1 MLSRQEILDAQSDLR
16 DIRILE
22 EPQWREIATLLKP
35 EERDIGTRNERIRV
49 ADEIFDSTGLMAL
62 DEFEGGFFNQATNP
76 AERWM
81 SLSLADKDLAKW
93 GPVRNFLWAYE
104 NSLFGSVSPARSGF
118 YVNIPACFGDLG
130 AFGLGTLYSAE
141 KPGQNAFVDIA
152 IPLAETFID
161 TDGMGNLT
169 RFHREYPMYGRQM
182 KAQFGQAAAHID
194 DKRRLYVVHAV
205 FKNPDYREGAIGPKG
220 MAWSSIYCSADD
232 GNFRSEKGYYE
243 MPYHSIPWKLRS
255 GRIYPTGPGHIAR
268 PDANMLNEMERSH
281 IVSAQ
286 FAAEP
291 PVLLHDQSVLSAA
304 DIQPNALL
312 YGSVND
318 DGKPLVQNFSRG
330 GDVKLSLEQ
339 SQQRR
344 TAIRDAFKFALMQLL
359 NRPQMTATEFLGQ
372 KATQLQLLAPNLTK
386 IHTFGLAP
394 FVARRARMLQRM
406 GLAPQAPPEM
416 QGQRIEIEFVSP
428 LAKAQKAST
437 GAATMQFVSAVAQV
451 AQGDPSAMD
460 KIDTDGT
467 VDVLFDS
474 FGPPPGVM
482 RDDKVVAQ
490 LRANRAQ
497 AQQQQTQLQNAG
509 QVATVAAT
517 ASHAVQA
524 ATLASGRMGPGG
536 APGGKRQ

>member
-1 MLSRQEILDAQSDLR
+1 MLDRQQILDGHSDLR
-16 DIRILE
+16 SIRVLE
-22 EPQWREIATLLKP
+22 EPQWREIATLIKP
-35 EERDIGTRNERIRV
+35 EERDIGTRNMRQRV
-49 ADEIFDSTGLMAL
+49 ADEIFDSSPLIAL

-81 SLSLADKDLAKW
+81 SLTLTNKDLAKW
-93 GPVRNFLWAYE
+93 GPVRDFLWAFE
-104 NSLFGSVSPARSGF
+104 NALFASVSPARSGF
-118 YVNIPACFGDLG
+118 YVNIPGCFGDLG

-141 KPGQNAFVDIA
+141 NQAKTGFVDLA
-152 IPLAETFID
+152 IPLSESWID

-169 RFHREYPMYGRQM
+169 RFDREVPMYGRQM
-182 KAQFGQAAAHID
+182 KAQFGEAAAHVPDSRQI
-194 DKRRLYVVHAV
+194 YVIHAV
-205 FKNPDYREGAIGPKG
+205 VKNPEFREGALGPKG
-220 MAWSSIYCSADD
+220 MAWSSLYLSEDD
-232 GNFRSEKGYYE
+232 RNFRVDKGYYE
-243 MPYHSIPWKLRS
+243 MPYHSIPWRLRS
-255 GRIYPTGPGHIAR
+255 GRIYPIGPGHIAR
-268 PDANMLNEMERSH
+268 ADVNMLNEMERSH

-291 PVLLHDQSVLSAA
+291 PVLLHDQSVLTAA

-312 YGSVND
+312 YGSVNE

-344 TAIRDAFKFALMQLL
+344 QSIRDAYKFSLMQLL

-372 KATQLQLLAPNLTK
+372 KSMQLQLLAPNLTK
-386 IHTFGLAP
+386 IHTYGLAP

-406 GLAPQAPPEM
+406 GLAPPPPPEM
-416 QGQRIEIEFVSP
+416 QGQKIEIEFVSP
-428 LAKAQKAST
+428 LAKAQKASI
-437 GAATMQFVSAVAQV
+437 GQSTMQFVGAVGQLAQ
-451 AQGDPSAMD
+451 ADPSAMD
-460 KIDTDGT
+460 NIDTDGT
-467 VDVLFDS
+467 VNVLYDS

-482 RDDKVVAQ
+482 RDPKAIAR
-490 LRANRAQ
+490 LRSDRAA

-524 ATLASGRMGPGG
+524 ATLAGGRIGGPGG
-536 APGGKRQ
+536 SGRGK